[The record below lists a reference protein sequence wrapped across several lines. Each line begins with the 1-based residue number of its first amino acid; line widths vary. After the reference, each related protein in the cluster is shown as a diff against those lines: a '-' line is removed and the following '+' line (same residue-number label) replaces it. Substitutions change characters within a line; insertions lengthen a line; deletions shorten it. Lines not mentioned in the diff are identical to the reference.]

1 MYVYDV
7 CELEHSMPICMN
19 MCPYCVCLACVYIL
33 LVLCKMRAHTYI
45 TVQTLST
52 SQPITGT
59 LFTLLDSPFPPPD
72 DADEVHDIFCVC
84 MCV

>member
-7 CELEHSMPICMN
+7 CELEHSMPTCMN

-33 LVLCKMRAHTYI
+33 LVLCKMCVHTYI

-84 MCV
+84 I